1 MGNIAQ
7 NSIGRSK
14 STSKKKKKPASSNGR
29 TEFYCTMCGKKYT
42 KLTGNFYRS
51 QSPIH
56 VGNDGFI
63 PVCRSCVEELFE
75 LYTNELGSEMEA
87 TKRLCQKF
95 DWYFSKRIYD
105 ATEKSSA
112 SFSRM
117 SSYVSKM
124 SLRCYQGKTYDDT
137 IRDEETVINDV
148 EDLKNNS
155 SEIKI
160 KQKTLAFFG
169 GGFEPEELKFL
180 QEQYDDWTSRHEC
193 STKSQEEVFKNLCI
207 AQLNILKAQQ
217 GKGSM
222 KLVEALKVFQDLLG
236 TANLKPSQNNENA
249 MVEQNTFGTL
259 IKKWENER
267 PISEPLPEWQDVDGI
282 RKYITVYFLGHL
294 CKMLGIQN
302 KYSAAYE
309 EEMAKYRV
317 EMPEYEGDDDALL
330 DAIISDGEDYGN
342 TE

>member
-1 MGNIAQ
+1 M
-7 NSIGRSK
+7 
-14 STSKKKKKPASSNGR
+14 
-29 TEFYCTMCGKKYT
+29 YT
-42 KLTGNFYRS
+42 
-51 QSPIH
+51 
-56 VGNDGFI
+56 D
-63 PVCRSCVEELFE
+63 
-75 LYTNELGSEMEA
+75 ELGSEMEA

-236 TANLKPSQNNENA
+236 TANLKLSQNNEKA

-267 PISEPLPEWQDVDGI
+267 PISEPLPEWQDVDNI
-282 RKYITVYFLGHL
+282 RILSLYATRSLCQPRLSRKTKPKTNQVIGRFRCFLKL
-294 CKMLGIQN
+294 ESYCFSSKKRNRRTESSLETPMWR
-302 KYSAAYE
+302 
-309 EEMAKYRV
+309 M
-317 EMPEYEGDDDALL
+317 
-330 DAIISDGEDYGN
+330 IISSNGRMAQCMTRHIYRTNSETY
-342 TE
+342 